1 MEYVKV
7 TFPTRRRV
15 YIDEEANGYTNR
27 VLRVDA
33 GTHLFDLG
41 GGDNYLPRSRKVT
54 VKDTSPEKPKR
65 VAFRRKKA

>member
-27 VLRVDA
+27 LLRVDA
-33 GTHLFDLG
+33 GTHRFDLG
-41 GGDNYLPRSRKVT
+41 EGDSYRPRSRTVT

-65 VAFRRKKA
+65 IAFRRKKA

>member
-15 YIDEEANGYTNR
+15 YIDDEANGFTNQ

-33 GTHLFDLG
+33 GTHRFDLG
-41 GGDNYLPRSRKVT
+41 DGDNYRPRSRKVT
-54 VKDTSPEKPKR
+54 VKDTSPQKPKR
-65 VAFRRKKA
+65 VAFRRKSK

>member
-15 YIDEEANGYTNR
+15 YIDEEENGYTNQ

-33 GTHLFDLG
+33 GTHRFDLG
-41 GGDNYLPRSRKVT
+41 DADNYRPRSRKVT
-54 VKDTSPEKPKR
+54 VKDTSPQKPKR
-65 VAFRRKKA
+65 VAFRRKSK